1 MVERGVVV
9 GGGVMVGWVLVVG
22 WCLVVHLGVA
32 REWRQKLHW
41 QGEVPSP
48 PILAWLRT
56 SFLSHILASIDYS
69 ETLHVT

>member
-9 GGGVMVGWVLVVG
+9 GWGVMVGWG
-22 WCLVVHLGVA
+22 LVVHLGEA